1 MKALFKKREGFTIV
15 ELLIVV
21 AIIGILATIVIVS
34 LREASDRARNTK
46 MITSV
51 TQIRKIAEDMYIQ
64 EPSGYELLCSGGVLN
79 GDYSDILVV
88 LENDVEKYGG
98 TIVSCYDSRY
108 SYCLSAQLTGSTER
122 YFCIDDQG
130 SNIESTSNAC
140 SDSNIAC
147 E

>member
-1 MKALFKKREGFTIV
+1 MKALLKKRKGFTIV

-34 LREASDRARNTK
+34 LKEASDRARNTK
-46 MITSV
+46 IITSV

-64 EPSGYELLCSGGVLN
+64 EAGGYESLCISGELN
-79 GDYSDILVV
+79 GGYSDILTI

-98 TIVSCYDSRY
+98 DMVSCYDSRY
-108 SYCLSAQLTGSTER
+108 SYCVSAQLTGSTTK

-140 SDSNIAC
+140 SDINIAC

>member
-1 MKALFKKREGFTIV
+1 MKDLFKKREGFTIV

-34 LREASDRARNTK
+34 LREASDRARSTK
-46 MITSV
+46 IVTSV

-64 EPSGYELLCSGGVLN
+64 EASGYESLCWSGVLN
-79 GDYSDILVV
+79 ESYSDIFITL
-88 LENDVEKYGG
+88 NDDIEKYGG
-98 TIVSCYDSRY
+98 EVVSCYASRY
-108 SYCLSAQLTGSTER
+108 SYCVTARLTGSVTK

-130 SNIESTSNAC
+130 NNTKSASNAC
-140 SDSNIAC
+140 TASNIAC

>member
-1 MKALFKKREGFTIV
+1 MLKKREGFTIV

-46 MITSV
+46 IITNI
-51 TQIRKIAEDMYIQ
+51 TQIRKVAEDMYIQ
-64 EPSGYELLCSGGVLN
+64 EASGYESLCLSGALN
-79 GDYSDILVV
+79 GDYSDILTI

-98 TIVSCYDSRY
+98 EVVSCYASRY
-108 SYCLSAQLTGSTER
+108 SYCVTAQLTGSTTK
-122 YFCIDDQG
+122 YFCIDEQG
-130 SNIESTSNAC
+130 NNLESTSNAC
-140 SDSNIAC
+140 SVSNIVC